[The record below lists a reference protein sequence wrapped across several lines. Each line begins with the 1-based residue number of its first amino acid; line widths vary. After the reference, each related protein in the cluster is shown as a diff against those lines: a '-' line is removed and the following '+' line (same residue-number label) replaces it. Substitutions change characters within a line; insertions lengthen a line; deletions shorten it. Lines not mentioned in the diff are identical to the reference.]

1 MGEFYA
7 GKCDVRS
14 ACSHCP
20 DDFADARSVVDLHGF
35 GEGFL
40 ILWVGGTGCCVE
52 FLEPDWAC
60 WKGNWF
66 VFCDRCV
73 VEPSVDIL
81 FTDFVDVG
89 VAVYFD
95 VVPCLC
101 DIDAVE
107 HVNEALAFEGN
118 AEVVIN
124 YVKECVCCVFV
135 LARDGK
141 VVYLTHEEDAL
152 VVDGTG
158 IETWLVDG
166 RCESYVA
173 EDGVCVFFP

>member
-14 ACSHCP
+14 ACRHCP

-40 ILWVGGTGCCVE
+40 ILWVGGAGCCVE
-52 FLEPDWAC
+52 FLEPDWTC
-60 WKGNWF
+60 WEGDWF
-66 VFCDRCV
+66 VFCDGRV
-73 VEPSVDIL
+73 VKSSVNV
-81 FTDFVDVG
+81 FFAEFFNVG
-89 VAVYFD
+89 VAVYLD

-118 AEVVIN
+118 TKWVVN
-124 YVKECVCCVFV
+124 NVKEHVCCFFV
-135 LARDGK
+135 LECNGK
-141 VVYLTHEEDAL
+141 IIHLTH
-152 VVDGTG
+152 
-158 IETWLVDG
+158 
-166 RCESYVA
+166 
-173 EDGVCVFFP
+173 